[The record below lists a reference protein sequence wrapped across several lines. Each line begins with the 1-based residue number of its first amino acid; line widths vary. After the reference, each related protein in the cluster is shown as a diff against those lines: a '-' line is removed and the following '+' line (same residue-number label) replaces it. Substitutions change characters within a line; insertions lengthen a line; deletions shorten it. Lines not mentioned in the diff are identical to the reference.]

1 MSAELE
7 AALARV
13 ERDALGRDGA
23 AEWLVLADRLRA
35 ALDAAPDQVRLIV
48 LSMVAP
54 RVERAALE
62 AVVTAYQLGAA
73 DAVRILADAGRDLAP
88 PLGRPSRETLA
99 IVRGLDADGARAV
112 AGAQRLARAD
122 TAPVLIAAGVLG
134 FARRLR
140 GSVSDAVNR
149 AGGDAVLEASRVAR
163 LPTVW
168 VAETNACVHCLGL
181 SGTIAQPGRDFDGS
195 ATYGRRPLGGGGPLR
210 SPPRHPYCRCTLEP
224 LVAPEYAAA
233 LRREADRSVL
243 RGFSL
248 ESESMA
254 VRIDAA
260 ERLLER
266 GVDAPKTVI
275 AFSRRAVRAGAFPT
289 RGRPRETG
297 GV

>member
-23 AEWLVLADRLRA
+23 ADWLVLADRLRA
-35 ALDAAPDQVRLIV
+35 ALEASPDDVRLIV
-48 LSMVAP
+48 LAMVAP

-62 AVVTAYQLGAA
+62 AVATAYGLGRD
-73 DAVRILADAGRDLAP
+73 DALRILGDSTLVAQLFGSGPSPSSRAP
-88 PLGRPSRETLA
+88 VT
-99 IVRGLDADGARAV
+99 GLDRDGEIAV
-112 AGAQRLARAD
+112 DRAQRLARAG
-122 TAPVLIAAGVLG
+122 AEPAVVAAAVLG

-140 GSVSDAVNR
+140 GSVSDAVQR
-149 AGGDAVLEASRVAR
+149 SGAEAVQRVASVAQV
-163 LPTVW
+163 PTVW

-181 SGTIAQPGRDFDGS
+181 SGTIAQPGDAFDGS
-195 ATYGRRPLGGGGPLR
+195 ATYGRRPLGGGGPLK
-210 SPPRHPYCRCTLEP
+210 SPPRHPFCRCTLEP

-248 ESESMA
+248 ESESMS

-275 AFSRRAVRAGAFPT
+275 AFSRRAVAAGRFPT
-289 RGRPRETG
+289 RGRPTE
-297 GV
+297 

>member
-7 AALARV
+7 LALARV

-23 AEWLVLADRLRA
+23 ADWLVLADRLRA
-35 ALDAAPDQVRLIV
+35 ALDAAPDDVRVIV
-48 LSMVAP
+48 LAMVAP

-62 AVVTAYQLGAA
+62 AVVTAYGL
-73 DAVRILADAGRDLAP
+73 GRDDALRIIGDPAVVAR
-88 PLGRPSRETLA
+88 LRGDRPSRAAREP
-99 IVRGLDADGARAV
+99 VQGLDRAGAQAV
-112 AGAQRLARAD
+112 ARSQRLARAG
-122 TAPVLIAAGVLG
+122 AEPAVIAAAVLG

-140 GSVSDAVNR
+140 GSVSDAVQR
-149 AGGDAVLEASRVAR
+149 GGAEAVQRVAGVAE

-181 SGTIAQPGRDFDGS
+181 SGTVAQPGRAFDGS
-195 ATYGRRPLGGGGPLR
+195 ATYARRPLGGGGPLK
-210 SPPRHPYCRCTLEP
+210 SPPRHPFCRCTLEP

-254 VRIDAA
+254 TRIDAA
-260 ERLLER
+260 ERLVER

-275 AFSRRAVRAGAFPT
+275 AYARRSIAAGRFPT
-289 RGRPRETG
+289 RGRPE
-297 GV
+297 